1 MTTTKRK
8 NYGVTVNQLGTNVSK
23 QHATRVAD
31 VLQQA
36 TSRGFQSL
44 TTAVQL
50 EVESSIQFIAQYGLK
65 PGMKMPTETGKR
77 FHILCTAKAVL
88 FMAYTY
94 SSIDSDVRVCL
105 QHGTPTN
112 IYSPYKVPDMIQVT
126 SLGEWNELLSIE
138 TAKNKLYYA
147 TLEYAQWEAET
158 QIRLTA
164 VLNTPTP
171 WLGDGFRLHT
181 FMKKF
186 NNLAE
191 FLDYAQGT
199 IAALEELGEWDLELT
214 SSLVMNEKASTAHM
228 VDKTGRRTF
237 WCKDD
242 PDAVA
247 YWYNYEVLPADI
259 CTKFLH
265 LTYLNHIGYKPLK
278 KVMTN
283 GATFG
288 GKEIWMGTALE
299 DMVRTTPLY
308 FDPNQKH
315 DKVEED
321 ITLSQDEI
329 QWMQIMGYEKAKAYL
344 NGELDMEVSHN

>member
-8 NYGVTVNQLGTNVSK
+8 NYGVTINLLGTNVAK
-23 QHATRVAD
+23 QHKDRVAD
-31 VLQQA
+31 ILKQA
-36 TSRGFQSL
+36 STRGFQTL
-44 TTAVQL
+44 NDAVQL
-50 EVESSIQFIAQYGLK
+50 EVEASIQFIAQYGLK
-65 PGMKMPTETGKR
+65 AGMKQPTESGKR
-77 FHILCTAKAVL
+77 FHILCTAKAAL
-88 FMAYTY
+88 FLTYTY
-94 SSIDSDVRVCL
+94 KAIDADVRVCL
-105 QHGTPTN
+105 QHGTPVN

-126 SLGEWNELLSIE
+126 SLGEWNELLNVE
-138 TAKNKLYYA
+138 TAKNKLYYT
-147 TLEYAQWEAET
+147 TLEYAQWEKET
-158 QIRLTA
+158 QIRLVS

-186 NNLAE
+186 ANLSE

-237 WCKDD
+237 WCKED
-242 PDAVA
+242 PDAVS

-259 CTKFLH
+259 CTKFIH

-308 FDPNQKH
+308 FDPNLKH

-321 ITLSQDEI
+321 FTLTPDEI
-329 QWMQIMGYEKAKAYL
+329 QWMKAIGYEKARAYL
-344 NGELDMEVSHN
+344 NGEIDMEVLHN